1 MLVDLCEVP
10 SFLLT
15 IRNRT
20 TKTLQASSLNN
31 RGVRSTPG
39 CQPASESTLEGSP
52 SCNDGAL
59 FQSAY
64 STIVCQPGVLAT
76 FVPSVIKRRPRC
88 GLFGGKI
95 ADYHIK

>member
-1 MLVDLCEVP
+1 M
-10 SFLLT
+10 T

-20 TKTLQASSLNN
+20 TKTLKASSLNN